1 MKLAKLYLKS
11 FGPFT
16 GKWLNFEQA
25 RSDLHLIYGPNEAGK
40 SSLLRAVGALLFGIP
55 ERTSDNF
62 LHDNTAL
69 RIGGVLMRRPSKTVF
84 CRNSWGC
91 SMRHSSAIC
100 LAWTM
105 TGWSRGVRI
114 S

>member
-1 MKLAKLYLKS
+1 MKFAKLYLKS

-25 RSDLHLIYGPNEAGK
+25 GSDLHLIYGPNEAGK

-69 RIGGVLMRRPSKTVF
+69 GSCIQS
-84 CRNSWGC
+84 
-91 SMRHSSAIC
+91 
-100 LAWTM
+100 
-105 TGWSRGVRI
+105 
-114 S
+114 